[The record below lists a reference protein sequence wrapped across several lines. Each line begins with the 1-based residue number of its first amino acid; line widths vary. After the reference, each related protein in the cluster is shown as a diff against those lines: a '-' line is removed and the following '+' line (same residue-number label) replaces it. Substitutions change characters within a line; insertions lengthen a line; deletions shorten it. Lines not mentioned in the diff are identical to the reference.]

1 MSIAEFVY
9 ENSSLTVDEFIDG
22 RIRFLMKNYRTMES
36 CAVLMEREEMR
47 DFVGHLNRWIEDED
61 NNDVRMNE

>member
-22 RIRFLMKNYRTMES
+22 RIRFLTKNYRTMES

-47 DFVGHLNRWIEDED
+47 DFVGYLNRWIEDED